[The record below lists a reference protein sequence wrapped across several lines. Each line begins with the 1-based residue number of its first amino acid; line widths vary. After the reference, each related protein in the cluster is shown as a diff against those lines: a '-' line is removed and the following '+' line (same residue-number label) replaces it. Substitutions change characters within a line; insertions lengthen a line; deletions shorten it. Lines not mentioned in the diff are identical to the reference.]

1 MTVSRKETRAGK
13 KRIREE
19 NKMPILF
26 FVQQKERFLIGLTDS
41 GKTEP
46 FPENRLLDYDV
57 ASD

>member
-1 MTVSRKETRAGK
+1 
-13 KRIREE
+13 
-19 NKMPILF
+19 MPILF